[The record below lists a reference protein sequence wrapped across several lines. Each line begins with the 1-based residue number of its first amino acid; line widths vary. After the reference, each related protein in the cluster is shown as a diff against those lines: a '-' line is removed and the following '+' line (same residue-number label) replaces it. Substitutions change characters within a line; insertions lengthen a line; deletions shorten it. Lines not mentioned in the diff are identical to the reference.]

1 MYKKALLRGLL
12 GYIAGC
18 MIGLFFAL
26 QREHFTI
33 TVALSQILL
42 GGIPGA
48 IACGSTVI
56 YDIEKWSLLR
66 ATFTHFLVVI
76 GVTFLACFV
85 LNWFPP
91 WSTAFWIML
100 AVEVIGYII
109 IWLMI
114 YLRYKA
120 EVRNLNKL
128 LEEKH
133 KTGK

>member
-1 MYKKALLRGLL
+1 MYKKAVLRGLL

-33 TVALSQILL
+33 TAALSQILL

>member
-1 MYKKALLRGLL
+1 
-12 GYIAGC
+12 

-128 LEEKH
+128 LEENH